1 MSKAQ
6 FTMKA
11 REEIVRDHMGKFDG
25 VFRAEQF
32 VEVAKAPDHP
42 AHEWF
47 DWDKEGAAYKYW
59 LHQARLFSSV
69 KIKVASLEPVG
80 GWKKTEVEPIMVEIT
95 KTLPLLVSPVGG
107 RSRRRRLRLR
117 HLRGR
122 QRPPVVAR
130 RSGADAVAVA
140 AAFQRHPH
148 RSGVQ
153 AGPASISCYSPS
165 REGQRRGRGI
175 SIR

>member
-1 MSKAQ
+1 MSKAK
-6 FTMKA
+6 FTMKE

-25 VFRAEQF
+25 VFKAAEF
-32 VEVAKAPDHP
+32 VEAAKVPDHP

-80 GWKKTEVEPIMVEIT
+80 GWKKTEVEPIRVDIT

-107 RSRRRRLRLR
+107 RSEGGGYVYAISEADSGPQSLLEEAALMLSQWRRRFNGILTDQESKQAARLLASLTLR
-117 HLRGR
+117 SEEN
-122 QRPPVVAR
+122 P
-130 RSGADAVAVA
+130 A
-140 AAFQRHPH
+140 A
-148 RSGVQ
+148 
-153 AGPASISCYSPS
+153 
-165 REGQRRGRGI
+165 
-175 SIR
+175 